1 MKPSF
6 DFFFFLGARAVSS
19 VLPHSCSYVYIRAM
33 GFVAVT
39 VSMVLQSAYL
49 ARKDIA
55 TPIKSVAGASVANLV
70 LDCVAVFG
78 LGMGIKGAALATTVA
93 QWVGLVYLVKE
104 FWPDLQKSGQ
114 VSFLPYRKELKTFLQ
129 LGAPTCLALSGQVAT
144 CVAVTVAASG
154 CDTVALAAHQ
164 ILYGVFLLFCPIGE
178 AVSQTVQTYLPGYTV
193 KRPPRRDGTPRRT
206 LTFGKSAVRMI
217 KVIGAVSLG
226 IGAINT
232 VLGYVLTAGLPWVFT
247 PDRAVWAAVRSVS
260 PLCGLSLGLYGIT
273 MAFQVS
279 TVSTV

>member
-1 MKPSF
+1 
-6 DFFFFLGARAVSS
+6 AVSS

-70 LDCVAVFG
+70 LDCVAVFV

-114 VSFLPYRKELKTFLQ
+114 VSFFPYRKELKTFLQ

-144 CVAVTVAASG
+144 CVAVTIAASG

-164 ILYGVFLLFCPIGE
+164 VC
-178 AVSQTVQTYLPGYTV
+178 
-193 KRPPRRDGTPRRT
+193 
-206 LTFGKSAVRMI
+206 
-217 KVIGAVSLG
+217 
-226 IGAINT
+226 
-232 VLGYVLTAGLPWVFT
+232 W
-247 PDRAVWAAVRSVS
+247 
-260 PLCGLSLGLYGIT
+260 
-273 MAFQVS
+273 
-279 TVSTV
+279 